1 MMCFIV
7 VGFVLF
13 FLSFHSQQ
21 KLSPEKIY
29 HVLVAPCFDKKL
41 EAVREEFYNSL
52 LETRDVDCVLTSGTV
67 ICAFICV
74 VRIIYTDLFCKLYF
88 ILRLW
93 IVKLPHIVSFLLIN
107 IFVIYLYFIVPVFL
121 LYFLPDC
128 VFEETFSI
136 VIVALMLLFLDF
148 ITICC

>member
-1 MMCFIV
+1 MIFYSDQDVLHCGGLCFV
-7 VGFVLF
+7 F
-13 FLSFHSQQ
+13 FPFDSQQ

-74 VRIIYTDLFCKLYF
+74 VRIIYTNLFSTFYF

-93 IVKLPHIVSFLLIN
+93 ILQLSHIVS
-107 IFVIYLYFIVPVFL
+107 
-121 LYFLPDC
+121 
-128 VFEETFSI
+128 SK
-136 VIVALMLLFLDF
+136 AQ
-148 ITICC
+148 